1 MADDAAAP
9 PAEAPAEA
17 PAEGEAPPA
26 EGAAPAEGEAP
37 PAEPAEPAEPIK
49 HSYTLFYFNVKAL
62 AEPLRYL
69 FAYGGLEY
77 EDVRV
82 TRDEWPALKPS
93 MPMGQMPVLEVD
105 GKRVHQSISMARY
118 LAKTVGLCGV
128 TPWEDLQVDIVVDT
142 INDFRLKIAVVSYEP
157 EDDIK
162 EKKMVTLNAEV
173 IPFYLEK
180 LEQTVKDNDGHFALN
195 KLTWADVYFAGIV
208 DYMNYMAK
216 RDLLEPYPAL
226 RAVVEMVNALEPIKA
241 WIEKRPQTE
250 V

>member
-1 MADDAAAP
+1 MADEAKAP
-9 PAEAPAEA
+9 PAAEGA
-17 PAEGEAPPA
+17 PAEGGEA
-26 EGAAPAEGEAP
+26 GAP
-37 PAEPAEPAEPIK
+37 PAEPTEPVK
-49 HSYTLFYFNVKAL
+49 HTYTLFYFNVKAL

-69 FAYGGLEY
+69 FAYGGIEY

-82 TRDEWPALKPS
+82 TRDEWPALKPT

-105 GKRVHQSISMARY
+105 GKRVHQSISMARF
-118 LAKTVGLCGV
+118 LAKVVGLGGA

-157 EDDIK
+157 EDEIK
-162 EKKMVTLNAEV
+162 EKKLVTLNNEV

-180 LEQTVKDNDGHFALN
+180 LEQTVKDNEGHLALG
-195 KLTWADVYFAGIV
+195 KLTWADVYFAGIL
-208 DYMNYMAK
+208 DYMNYMVK
-216 RDLLEPYPAL
+216 RDLLEAYPAL
-226 RAVVEMVNALEPIKA
+226 RGVVDTVNAMDPIKA

>member
-1 MADDAAAP
+1 MADEAKPAEEAP
-9 PAEAPAEA
+9 PAA

-26 EGAAPAEGEAP
+26 EG
-37 PAEPAEPAEPIK
+37 EPAVPVVAEPIK
-49 HSYTLFYFNVKAL
+49 HTYTLFYFNVKAL

-69 FAYGGLEY
+69 FAHGGIEY

-82 TRDEWPALKPS
+82 TRDEWPALKPT

-105 GKRVHQSISMARY
+105 GKRVHQSISMARF
-118 LAKTVGLCGV
+118 LAKTIGLSGAN
-128 TPWEDLQVDIVVDT
+128 PWEDLQIDIVVDT

-157 EDDIK
+157 EDEIK
-162 EKKMVTLNAEV
+162 EKKLVTLNTEV

-180 LEQTVKDNDGHFALN
+180 LEQTVKDNDGHLALG
-195 KLTWADVYFAGIV
+195 KLTWADIYFAGIL
-208 DYMNYMAK
+208 DYMNYMVK
-216 RDLLEPYPAL
+216 RDLLETYPGL
-226 RAVVEMVNALEPIKA
+226 RALVDSINSIESIKA

>member
-1 MADDAAAP
+1 MAD
-9 PAEAPAEA
+9 EAQ
-17 PAEGEAPPA
+17 APPA
-26 EGAAPAEGEAP
+26 EGAAPAEGAEAAPPAEGAEGAEGAP
-37 PAEPAEPAEPIK
+37 PAEPAAPTEPIK

-69 FAYGGLEY
+69 FAYGGIEY

-82 TRDEWPALKPS
+82 TRDEWPALKPT

-105 GKRVHQSISMARY
+105 GKRVHQSISMARF
-118 LAKTVGLCGV
+118 LAKTVGLCGA
-128 TPWEDLQVDIVVDT
+128 TPWEDLQIDIVVDT

-157 EDDIK
+157 EDEIK
-162 EKKMVTLNAEV
+162 EKKLVTLNSEV

-180 LEQTVKDNDGHFALN
+180 LEQTVKDNDGHLALS
-195 KLTWADVYFAGIV
+195 KLTWADVYFAGIT
-208 DYMNYMAK
+208 DYMNYMVK

-226 RAVVEMVNALEPIKA
+226 RAVVETINALEPIKA
-241 WIEKRPQTE
+241 WIEKRPVTE

>member
-1 MADDAAAP
+1 MADAEAP
-9 PAEAPAEA
+9 PAA

-26 EGAAPAEGEAP
+26 EGAPAEGAPAEGAPAEGGEAP
-37 PAEPAEPAEPIK
+37 PAEPIK

-69 FAYGGLEY
+69 FAYGGIEY

-82 TRDEWPALKPS
+82 TRDEWPALKPT

-105 GKRVHQSISMARY
+105 GKRVHQSISMARF
-118 LAKTVGLCGV
+118 LARTVGLCGSN
-128 TPWEDLQVDIVVDT
+128 PWEDLQIDIVVDT

-157 EDDIK
+157 EDEIK
-162 EKKMVTLNAEV
+162 EKKLVTLNTEV

-180 LEQTVKDNDGHFALN
+180 LEQTVKDNDGHLALN
-195 KLTWADVYFAGIV
+195 KLTWADIYFAGIL
-208 DYMNYMAK
+208 DYMNYMVK

-226 RAVVEMVNALEPIKA
+226 RAVVDTVNAMEPIKA
-241 WIEKRPQTE
+241 WLEKRPVTE